1 MRCFKDCLLAALLS
15 LMPLMAGFSAAEA
28 AYPAEPIRI
37 IVPWPAGGG
46 TDNIARAFAAALEKA
61 LDATVLVD
69 NVVGAGGITGTF
81 QVAKAKPDGYTLL
94 LQGSSDLSTAMIFQ
108 KTPFTLEDFDFLC
121 AFYSTPTWVLAHK
134 DRGYATLKDFLD
146 AAEKN
151 PGTLTLASATPAG
164 AQLLFAAGIHGYTGG
179 KFRIVPYQ
187 GGGPFRKGMLSNEA
201 DAGIVHSPVMLPE
214 VKDGLIRVLATGQ
227 PLDKITYAPLQKTI
241 SLKEMGIPLEVGI
254 TRGIMLPKGIATEV
268 RDKLLEACKKA
279 AVSQSFTDFGLQFG
293 FSPIWMEGGDFK
305 KLLVGELATFS
316 TVKEKFMDSQQKQ

>member
-1 MRCFKDCLLAALLS
+1 MRCLKYYLLAALLS
-15 LMPLMAGFSAAEA
+15 LLPLMAGLSPAEG
-28 AYPAEPIRI
+28 AYPTEPIRV

-46 TDNIARAFAAALEKA
+46 TDNIARAFAAALEKT
-61 LDATVLVD
+61 LESTVLVD

-187 GGGPFRKGMLSNEA
+187 GGGPFRKGMISNEV
-201 DAGIVHSPVMLPE
+201 DAGIVHSPIMLPE

-227 PLDKITYAPLQKTI
+227 PLDKISYAPLQKTAT
-241 SLKEMGIPLEVGI
+241 LKEMGLPLEVGI
-254 TRGIMLPKGIATEV
+254 TRGIMLPKGIAPEV
-268 RDKLLEACKKA
+268 RGKLLEACKKA
-279 AVSQSFTDFGLQFG
+279 AASQIFVNFGLQFG
-293 FSPIWMEGGDFK
+293 FSPIWMEGEDFK
-305 KLLVGELATFS
+305 KLMVEEMALFT
-316 TVKEKFMDSQQKQ
+316 TVKEKFVESQQK